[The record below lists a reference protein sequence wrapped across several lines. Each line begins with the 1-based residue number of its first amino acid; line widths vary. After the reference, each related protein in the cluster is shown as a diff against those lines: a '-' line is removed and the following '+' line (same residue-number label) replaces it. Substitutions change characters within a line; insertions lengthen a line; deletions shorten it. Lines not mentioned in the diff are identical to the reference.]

1 MLSLQAMGA
10 HSTASIFVH
19 SRVRL
24 TLAGQFE
31 AWQRT
36 RSALADMVI
45 ELNQTHV
52 TLLNTK

>member
-45 ELNQTHV
+45 GLNQTHV